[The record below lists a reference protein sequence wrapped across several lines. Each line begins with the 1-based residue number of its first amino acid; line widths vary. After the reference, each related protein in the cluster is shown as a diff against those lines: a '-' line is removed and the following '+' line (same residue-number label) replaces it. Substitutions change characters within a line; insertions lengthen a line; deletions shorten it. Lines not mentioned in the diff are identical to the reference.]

1 VYQDLSGATVQ
12 RYFYNGFAM
21 IAMSDLFRV
30 SLRQVVRQ
38 RGFGVILSIALGIT
52 AFIVLAVLG
61 REIRYKVGQDMVLMG
76 GVNVIRVYM
85 DDAQYPGQP
94 MRGFYPETV
103 ESLSHLPGVYMVSQ
117 NIREG
122 KSFPLRG
129 AGERTLNVG
138 FIGVDQYFS
147 DVFSLNLVA
156 GRLMDADDVT
166 GHKRVCVLGRE
177 AAQDLY
183 GDAPSAVG
191 KLLFLQQ
198 DVFEVVGV
206 VSGVM
211 LGSWSQ
217 GGFLPYTT
225 MIDRNWAGD
234 KVTRL
239 FVRAIG
245 WQDVPPLVK
254 RIPEVVREFQSAPYL
269 VVHTQDDQLARI
281 QDTFL
286 WVEVL
291 LWLGIAASLMLGG
304 FGIWYG
310 TFAAVRARTREV
322 GLKKAMGG
330 SDTDILAQFLAEAL
344 CKSVAGGVLGI
355 AVGIALVEGGSWSLG
370 TGISYSLLLAS
381 SLGSIVFSAVIG
393 VAGGLY
399 PAIQASRMDVVT
411 ALRFE

>member
-1 VYQDLSGATVQ
+1 
-12 RYFYNGFAM
+12 M